1 MIYIL
6 YFLLINKII
15 CNNID
20 ISLFK
25 NQICSYNGKPQL
37 ILENEIKY
45 ICECDNQFETDNK
58 VRTIFG
64 HKVYCSYK
72 KKSKLKT
79 LFLAIF
85 FPFGINYFYLGY
97 IVFPIII
104 LLYSIFVIICNCIF
118 IYKIIDYDNKINE
131 NEIEIKENY
140 DMKKMCIFIKI
151 LDIISVLFYILN
163 IILILSNVIIDS
175 YGKELYNDIYFYN
188 NK

>member
-25 NQICSYNGKPQL
+25 NQICSYNGKPKL
-37 ILENEIKY
+37 ISENTIKY
-45 ICECDNQFETDNK
+45 ICECDNEF
-58 VRTIFG
+58 
-64 HKVYCSYK
+64 SYK

-85 FPFGINYFYLGY
+85 FPFGIDYFYLGY
-97 IVFPIII
+97 ILFPILI
-104 LLYSIFVIICNCIF
+104 LFYWIFIIICNCIF
-118 IYKIIDYDNKINE
+118 IYRIIDDDNKI

-140 DMKKMCIFIKI
+140 DMKKMCILIKI
-151 LDIISVLFYILN
+151 INIVSIIYYILN

-175 YGKELYNDIYFYN
+175 YGKELYNDINFYN

>member
-1 MIYIL
+1 MIYII
-6 YFLLINKII
+6 YFFLISKLV

-20 ISLFK
+20 ISLFQ
-25 NQICSYNGKPQL
+25 NQICSYNGKPKL

>member
-25 NQICSYNGKPQL
+25 NQICSYNGKPKL
-37 ILENEIKY
+37 ISENTIKY
-45 ICECDNQFETDNK
+45 ICECDNEFDTDDK
-58 VRTIFG
+58 VRKIYG

-85 FPFGINYFYLGY
+85 FPFGRDYFYLGY
-97 IVFPIII
+97 ILFPILI
-104 LLYSIFVIICNCIF
+104 LFYWIFIIICNCIF
-118 IYKIIDYDNKINE
+118 IYRIIDDDNKI

-140 DMKKMCIFIKI
+140 DMKKMCILIKI
-151 LDIISVLFYILN
+151 INIVSIIYYILN

-175 YGKELYNDIYFYN
+175 YGKELYNDINFYN

>member
-15 CNNID
+15 SNNID

-25 NQICSYNGKPQL
+25 NQICSYNGKPKL
-37 ILENEIKY
+37 ISENTIKY
-45 ICECDNQFETDNK
+45 ICECDNEFDTDDK
-58 VRTIFG
+58 VRKIYG

-79 LFLAIF
+79 LFLAVF
-85 FPFGINYFYLGY
+85 FPFGIDYFYLGY
-97 IVFPIII
+97 ILFPIII
-104 LLYSIFVIICNCIF
+104 LLYSIFIIICNCIF

-131 NEIEIKENY
+131 KEFEIKKYY
-140 DMKKMCIFIKI
+140 DMKKFGIFIKI
-151 LDIISVLFYILN
+151 LDIISVIFYILN
-163 IILILSNVIIDS
+163 IILILSNAIIDS
-175 YGKELYNDIYFYN
+175 YGKELYSDIYFFN